1 MSSGNCMSSGAVNKT
16 TTGHVYGFPGT
27 QDPDAEDI
35 TPVHQMIARDPSV
48 QVLERRI
55 FDLPNDS

>member
-1 MSSGNCMSSGAVNKT
+1 VLPKWVFGVDLG
-16 TTGHVYGFPGT
+16 
-27 QDPDAEDI
+27 DPDAEDI
-35 TPVHQMIARDPSV
+35 TPVHEMIARDPSV